1 MGMFFLFA
9 LCLVGTMSTM
19 LFFGIEIL
27 DKLPDRSELD

>member
-9 LCLVGTMSTM
+9 LCLVGTM